1 MTISG
6 VGGISGVSGAYRV
19 YFHLNRYTIPNNLSP
34 IRRVNFPIQNMSPY
48 STESTSRSWQIGSF
62 YSIINF
68 LINNQG
74 IGRGNE
80 VNFLKEEKAKEN
92 CSLCQGRRYVCS
104 NGETSDGISTIIP
117 GRQSALR
124 VQHHEAQ
131 HLREARIKA
140 LQEGKVVISQ
150 HIYLQHAICPE
161 CGGSYVSSG
170 QAVTHTL
177 SKEEF
182 QALIKQTPI
191 AKPIYQPFGR
201 INDQRPEGK
210 GINIDCYG

>member
-6 VGGISGVSGAYRV
+6 IGGISGVSSVYRV
-19 YFHLNRYTIPNNLSP
+19 YFHLNHYTAPNNLSP
-34 IRRVNFPIQNMSPY
+34 IRRVNFHNQNMLPSLP
-48 STESTSRSWQIGSF
+48 EGTSRSWQIGSF
-62 YSIINF
+62 YSIFNF

-74 IGRGNE
+74 IDKGRE
-80 VNFLKEEKAKEN
+80 VNLQEYKAKEECN
-92 CSLCQGRRYVCS
+92 LCQGRRYVCS

-150 HIYLQHAICPE
+150 HIYLQHSICPE
-161 CGGSYVSSG
+161 CGGSYVSGG

-177 SKEEF
+177 TREEF
-182 QALIKQTPI
+182 QALIQQTTI
-191 AKPIYQPFGR
+191 TKPTYQPAGKM
-201 INDQRPEGK
+201 NDQRPEGK